1 MSVPVYLY
9 PPNQLA
15 NKNIVDFFKTEQWPK
30 RNTNE
35 IVLDFRNV
43 EFIAPWAICLYGA
56 YACWMRE
63 EYKCEIQ
70 IKGNPTTRAG
80 SYIARSGLPDL
91 VRAAFPPVDAVVDQ
105 KTIQLSKITTS
116 NSISPLAGE
125 ILKLLDMNDREMEG
139 ATQYSIV
146 ELVRNAVQHSQSIT
160 GGMVMAQFYPQPGEV
175 DVIVADMGAGIRATL
190 GTSEKVEN
198 DTQALTQAVR
208 PHISGTFEPKTYGSM
223 KDNAGLGLFITREI
237 AAMSNG
243 GFMLGSGNALLESRG
258 DVHGQRTN
266 KLHHAEAGGWP
277 GTFAM
282 LQLRRDGIGDF
293 DDLLETCRTTAE
305 KIRMNP
311 LEFSLNFIANSPEL
325 DDIITLQVR
334 KFEENVESA
343 AQIREET
350 IAPALDRGESVVLD
364 FSEVRFATQSFVHAL
379 FYRLFRDFEKAASCL
394 LLVKCSKATQQ
405 AIKFVA
411 GYAKSGA
418 AGE

>member
-30 RNTNE
+30 RNANE

-198 DTQALTQAVR
+198 DTQALTQAIR
-208 PHISGTFEPKTYGSM
+208 PHISGTFEPKAYGSM
-223 KDNAGLGLFITREI
+223 KDNAGLAFSLPVKSPRCLMVVSCWGRV
-237 AAMSNG
+237 MPCW
-243 GFMLGSGNALLESRG
+243 
-258 DVHGQRTN
+258 
-266 KLHHAEAGGWP
+266 KAGGMCAASKQTNCITP
-277 GTFAM
+277 RRAAGRVHLRCCNYAGT
-282 LQLRRDGIGDF
+282 
-293 DDLLETCRTTAE
+293 
-305 KIRMNP
+305 
-311 LEFSLNFIANSPEL
+311 
-325 DDIITLQVR
+325 
-334 KFEENVESA
+334 ESA
-343 AQIREET
+343 TLMICLKHVERRRE
-350 IAPALDRGESVVLD
+350 
-364 FSEVRFATQSFVHAL
+364 
-379 FYRLFRDFEKAASCL
+379 K
-394 LLVKCSKATQQ
+394 
-405 AIKFVA
+405 
-411 GYAKSGA
+411 
-418 AGE
+418 